1 MSTNAVVGA
10 FTTHVTINKGELV
23 AQFYI
28 DRSGMTPPVSVRMGG
43 TGYQIR
49 AKDPDIDLLP
59 AELRED
65 ATKAIEKWR
74 TYFILKGDT

>member
-1 MSTNAVVGA
+1 MSTIAVVGGSV
-10 FTTHVTINKGELV
+10 THVTITKGELV
-23 AQFYI
+23 TQFYI
-28 DRSGMTPPVSVRMGG
+28 DRSGMTPPVFVRMGG

>member
-1 MSTNAVVGA
+1 MSTHAVVGA
-10 FTTHVTINKGELV
+10 FTAHVTINKGELV
-23 AQFYI
+23 TQFYI
-28 DRSGMTPPVSVRMGG
+28 DRNGMTPPVFVRMGG

-65 ATKAIEKWR
+65 AIKAIEKWR
-74 TYFILKGDT
+74 TYFILRGNT